1 MKIIFTL
8 FITLLF
14 TANINSQEKLDTTPE
29 CTEII
34 GENVSSCGAVYEGE
48 LKDDKHHGQGT
59 YTFANGDKYVGDFKG
74 SKRHGQGTYNY
85 VNGDKHVG
93 DFKDNKRHGQ
103 GTYTFAD
110 GDVIEDEWVNG
121 SRKIE
126 YVDVDPKKYWEGAIN
141 CYRYTDNP
149 IKESQRPYIDQLT
162 LHVESYKS
170 NNNEYDKDNIRMY
183 SEMIVDTL
191 QCPRKLFV

>member
-1 MKIIFTL
+1 MHV
-8 FITLLF
+8 IT
-14 TANINSQEKLDTTPE
+14 
-29 CTEII
+29 

-48 LKDDKHHGQGT
+48 LKENKFHGQGKLILPSGT
-59 YTFANGDKYVGDFKG
+59 VYEGEFKDDKLHGKGKLNFTSGGDY
-74 SKRHGQGTYNY
+74 
-85 VNGDKHVG
+85 VG

-191 QCPRKLFV
+191 QCPRKLFD